1 MWDLSELQLL
11 LKQSRIESDL
21 TVISPVSI
29 DTDFVK
35 FCYVKFNIKSIIHS
49 NANSEDV
56 IKGFNLLMKDLDK
69 VFEYLNKIYLARLF
83 DESKY
88 PISLEPSVADLL
100 RFFYWYYKCSL
111 IWTQANTTSKKSEV
125 SSKITRKFL
134 KAFEIYYQSLN
145 YEGLEFKNK
154 SEFDQWVEKER
165 ENVTPA
171 RSKRHA
177 KYEKILRALREAV
190 KKITS
195 ELMLAAICAMDH
207 NVEFDKMP
215 STDHD
220 YDFVL
225 ESIGVQVKT
234 LSDEYGNFKKGEI
247 EAYMTN
253 LKTNGKIDQKKIVTA
268 FFEYIMKE
276 NRLETL
282 EKAIEQQ
289 ARIIFVNLS
298 DTLIGIAL
306 MNCVID
312 NKLGNTFEYSLVE
325 SIKLSQSDNTSYLP
339 CLIIL
344 AHTGY
349 DYYFDGFLSKSRS

>member
-1 MWDLSELQLL
+1 
-11 LKQSRIESDL
+11 
-21 TVISPVSI
+21 
-29 DTDFVK
+29 
-35 FCYVKFNIKSIIHS
+35 
-49 NANSEDV
+49 
-56 IKGFNLLMKDLDK
+56 
-69 VFEYLNKIYLARLF
+69 
-83 DESKY
+83 
-88 PISLEPSVADLL
+88 
-100 RFFYWYYKCSL
+100 
-111 IWTQANTTSKKSEV
+111 
-125 SSKITRKFL
+125 
-134 KAFEIYYQSLN
+134 
-145 YEGLEFKNK
+145 
-154 SEFDQWVEKER
+154 
-165 ENVTPA
+165 
-171 RSKRHA
+171 
-177 KYEKILRALREAV
+177 
-190 KKITS
+190 
-195 ELMLAAICAMDH
+195 MDH